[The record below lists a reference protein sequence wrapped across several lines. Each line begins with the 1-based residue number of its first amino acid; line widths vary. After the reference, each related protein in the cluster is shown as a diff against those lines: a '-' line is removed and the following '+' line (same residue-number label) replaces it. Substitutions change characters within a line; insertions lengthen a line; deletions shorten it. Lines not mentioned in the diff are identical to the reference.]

1 MKRPL
6 IILLLIAFISPMKA
20 QPAMQINY
28 RYLLSPAWDRIV
40 QTYNVSRPW
49 NSEQLQPITHGT
61 GALFAWNLPVRFA
74 RAEALNRR
82 ALHMN
87 FKLGYHRFGSVAE
100 NFGQRFN
107 VGFHQ
112 FELSADLRTHPKCL
126 FKPVQNTG
134 DLGTSFY
141 IGIGAGFNALMPFV
155 RNDGRSIADGDD
167 NKYRERS
174 YAFSGQ
180 LLTGY
185 HLMMIANVVI
195 TSEFGLNWFRSAE
208 LFDFA
213 ESVNGHNLT
222 GMENEAVNVMMLQAS
237 LRFTWMKKKS
247 NWWDKPRSGD
257 KS

>member
-1 MKRPL
+1 
-6 IILLLIAFISPMKA
+6 
-20 QPAMQINY
+20 
-28 RYLLSPAWDRIV
+28 
-40 QTYNVSRPW
+40 
-49 NSEQLQPITHGT
+49 
-61 GALFAWNLPVRFA
+61 
-74 RAEALNRR
+74 
-82 ALHMN
+82 MN
-87 FKLGYHRFGSVAE
+87 FKLGYHQFGSAAE

-126 FKPVQNTG
+126 FKPVQNAG
-134 DLGTSFY
+134 DLGTRFY

-155 RNDGRSIADGDD
+155 RNNGRSIADADD
-167 NKYRERS
+167 NKYRERT

-185 HLMMIANVVI
+185 HLMTFANIVV
-195 TSEFGLNWFRSAE
+195 TSEAGINWFRSAE

-222 GMENEAVNVMMLQAS
+222 GMENEANNVLMLQAS
-237 LRFTWMKKKS
+237 LRFTWLKKKS
-247 NWWDKPRSGD
+247 NWWDIPRSGD